1 MMVRGHQLS
10 YVGLLKVGPAMAS
23 VLVEFTGH
31 RNTALNYLVSW
42 EGQVCAGETPKMK
55 GPFEPPCH
63 PGSICDLCV
72 VNHPSRPQGNQR
84 PGGHSLLSHHVECL
98 LSGHE
103 RDPRKSL
110 LCGLEGEGLGEQ

>member
-42 EGQVCAGETPKMK
+42 VG
-55 GPFEPPCH
+55 
-63 PGSICDLCV
+63 
-72 VNHPSRPQGNQR
+72 
-84 PGGHSLLSHHVECL
+84 
-98 LSGHE
+98 
-103 RDPRKSL
+103 
-110 LCGLEGEGLGEQ
+110 